1 MKVTISLWSNIISK
15 NIFLPSNSIFPSHLF
30 YAFESFSLDFSG
42 SFFGFG
48 DFFLLDAF
56 LRASRRDELFHFRC
70 KWFFNW
76 SNFAFLCFIL
86 FEVLLRLRG
95 MKCDMNEYLC
105 QCILKTRLVHTIGK
119 VCYKSG
125 ASNIHQDKFVK
136 KILNGNFLDLT

>member
-42 SFFGFG
+42 SFFRIRR
-48 DFFLLDAF
+48 FFPP
-56 LRASRRDELFHFRC
+56 RCLFTSFETGRVVSFPLQMIFQLKQFR
-70 KWFFNW
+70 
-76 SNFAFLCFIL
+76 FLCFIL

-125 ASNIHQDKFVK
+125 ACNIHQDKFVK